1 MVVPA
6 MNVRMWHNAATQR
19 NIQTLIDDGIRFI
32 GPNKGDMACG
42 EYGLGR
48 MSEPQ
53 EIINSIIE
61 YDNSL
66 IHQPLKNFSAFVT
79 AGPTREK
86 IDPVR
91 FISNESSGKQGYA
104 IAQSLFNMGAK
115 TTLITGPTNI
125 PLPEGPSIIKV
136 NTAEEMLDA
145 CEQQLP
151 ADITICS
158 AAVSDYRVNN
168 KKNSKIKKTGEN
180 ISLDLSENPDILK
193 RISKRNANR
202 PSLVIGFA
210 AETGEV
216 EKNAKLK
223 LYSKGCDWI
232 LANDVSD
239 GKVFN
244 QDINK
249 ITFITDSLTEKWNEM
264 SKDDV
269 ASKLST
275 NIINH
280 FSA

>member
-1 MVVPA
+1 M
-6 MNVRMWHNAATQR
+6 Q
-19 NIQTLIDDGIRFI
+19 L
-32 GPNKGDMACG
+32 
-42 EYGLGR
+42 
-48 MSEPQ
+48 
-53 EIINSIIE
+53 EIVNSIIE
-61 YDNSL
+61 YSNSL

-151 ADITICS
+151 ADIAICS

-180 ISLDLSENPDILK
+180 ISLDLSENPDILN

-210 AETGEV
+210 AETGEL
-216 EKNAKLK
+216 ERDLK
-223 LYSKGCDWI
+223 LWVRKQIGP
-232 LANDVSD
+232 LATPDL
-239 GKVFN
+239 
-244 QDINK
+244 I
-249 ITFITDSLTEKWNEM
+249 
-264 SKDDV
+264 
-269 ASKLST
+269 
-275 NIINH
+275 H
-280 FSA
+280 FSPGLPKTRSGKIMRRILRKIAANEHDQLGDTTTLADPSVVESLVDNRKNI